1 MATTSGRWCRGAL
14 ADQDAEGHQQAQG
27 IDPALMAALLRSPRR
42 QREVVAL
49 RVFLDLDTEATAK
62 TLGIAP
68 GTVTARSP
76 GPRRRAGR

>member
-1 MATTSGRWCRGAL
+1 MVG
-14 ADQDAEGHQQAQG
+14 QDVEGHQQAQG
-27 IDPALMAALLRSPRR
+27 IDPALMAALLRLPMR

-68 GTVTARSP
+68 GTVTAHLA
-76 GPRRRAGR
+76 RAVATLRGDLAITITQEGQP